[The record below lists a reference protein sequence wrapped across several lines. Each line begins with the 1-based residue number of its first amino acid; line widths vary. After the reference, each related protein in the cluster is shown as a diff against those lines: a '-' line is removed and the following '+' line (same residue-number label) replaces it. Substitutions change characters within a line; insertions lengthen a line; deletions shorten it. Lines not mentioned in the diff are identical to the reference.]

1 MLMYL
6 AAAPEHLSQALRF
19 TERIAHVAYRIGPDG
34 RLARR
39 NLLPRTRG
47 GLLVLEDWESGPI
60 WRRCGGL

>member
-47 GLLVLEDWESGPI
+47 GLLVLEIGRASCRERVWY
-60 WRRCGGL
+60 LV